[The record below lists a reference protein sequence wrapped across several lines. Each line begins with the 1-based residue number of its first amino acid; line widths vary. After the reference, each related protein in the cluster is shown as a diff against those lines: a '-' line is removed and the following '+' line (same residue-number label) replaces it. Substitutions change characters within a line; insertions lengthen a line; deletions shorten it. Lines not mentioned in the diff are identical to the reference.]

1 MFVFRNTLGFYQHK
15 RLQSPV
21 GDIDFTGDGG
31 GVTPP
36 PSNPQDS
43 PDINGGKG
51 SDINGND
58 NPDKDKDKDN
68 PDGGT
73 EPPANGGEGKD
84 GKGEK
89 DNNPSTGELEEGT
102 NIELDGVTYTVD
114 KDGNV
119 VDADGKIFKEA
130 KDVQEWLKTFNVDN
144 QNPEDKELSI
154 ASIQK
159 AIGEEIVDEKGQP
172 IEFTNDVEG
181 VKSYIDNVIALRSN
195 ELQQAAVNKV
205 FNDNPILAQ
214 FANYLAVTGSPRGF
228 GEMPDRSGIKLDA
241 NNEEQQIAII
251 KAAAKEFGNTTL
263 NDNYIKY
270 LKDGGGLYDEAKL
283 QLQNLQNADKQR
295 NEEYARQA
303 EAQRKEEEEATNAYW
318 ENVHEK
324 LNSHKIGEYQLPES
338 FVREV
343 NGQKI
348 TTTIDDFFNYIYRAT
363 EDEDG
368 NYTTAYQKDLKSR
381 TADDNI
387 NEQLI
392 AAWLTFTGGSY
403 KDLVNMAV
411 REKEV
416 KTLRLKAKENDGRKT
431 VVITKPANANKT
443 IDIDNLVF

>member
-15 RLQSPV
+15 RLQGPV

-51 SDINGND
+51 KDINDND

-68 PDGGT
+68 PDSDT

-84 GKGEK
+84 GKDGK

-172 IEFTNDVEG
+172 VEFTNDVEG

-214 FANYLAVTGSPRGF
+214 FANYLAVNGSPKGF

-348 TTTIDDFFNYIYRAT
+348 TTTIDDFFNYIYRTT

-431 VVITKPANANKT
+431 VVITKPASANKNLNL
-443 IDIDNLVF
+443 DNVIF

>member
-1 MFVFRNTLGFYQHK
+1 MFVFRNTLGFSQHK

-21 GDIDFTGDGG
+21 GDIDLTGDGG
-31 GVTPP
+31 GTTPP

-51 SDINGND
+51 KDINDND
-58 NPDKDKDKDN
+58 DPDKNKDKDN

-73 EPPANGGEGKD
+73 EPPANGGDGKGGKD
-84 GKGEK
+84 GK

-119 VDADGKIFKEA
+119 VDPDGKVFKEA
-130 KDVQEWLKTFNVDN
+130 KDVEEWLKTFNVDN

-154 ASIQK
+154 DSIQK
-159 AIGEEIVDEKGQP
+159 AIGEEIVNEKGEP
-172 IEFTNDVEG
+172 VEFTNDVEG

-205 FNDNPILAQ
+205 FSDNPILAQ
-214 FANYLAVTGSPRGF
+214 FANYLAVNGSPKGF

-318 ENVHEK
+318 ENVHTK

-348 TTTIDDFFNYIYRAT
+348 TTTIDDFFNYIYRTT

-368 NYTTAYQKDLKSR
+368 NYTTAYQKDLKSK

-416 KTLRLKAKENDGRKT
+416 KTLKLKAKETNGRKT
-431 VVITKPANANKT
+431 VVITKPASANKT
-443 IDIDNLVF
+443 IDVDSLVF

>member
-1 MFVFRNTLGFYQHK
+1 MFVFRNTLGFSQHK

-31 GVTPP
+31 GTTPP

-51 SDINGND
+51 KDINDND
-58 NPDKDKDKDN
+58 DPDNNKDKDN
-68 PDGGT
+68 PDGDT

-84 GKGEK
+84 EK
-89 DNNPSTGELEEGT
+89 DNSSTGELEEGT

-119 VDADGKIFKEA
+119 VDPDGKVFKEA

-154 ASIQK
+154 DSIQK
-159 AIGEEIVDEKGQP
+159 AIGEEIVNEKGEP

-205 FNDNPILAQ
+205 FSDNPILAQ
-214 FANYLAVTGSPRGF
+214 FANYLAVNGSPKGF

-318 ENVHEK
+318 ENVHTK

-348 TTTIDDFFNYIYRAT
+348 TTTIDDFFNYIYRTT

-368 NYTTAYQKDLKSR
+368 NYTTAYQKDLKSK

-403 KDLVNMAV
+403 KDLVDMAV

-416 KTLRLKAKENDGRKT
+416 KTLKLKAKETNGRKT
-431 VVITKPANANKT
+431 VVITKPASANKT
-443 IDIDNLVF
+443 IDVDSLVF

>member
-1 MFVFRNTLGFYQHK
+1 MFVFRNTLGFSQHK
-15 RLQSPV
+15 RLQGPV
-21 GDIDFTGDGG
+21 DDIDFAGNGG
-31 GVTPP
+31 GTTPP

-51 SDINGND
+51 KDINDND

-214 FANYLAVTGSPRGF
+214 FANYLAVNGSPKGF
-228 GEMPDRSGIKLDA
+228 GEIPDRSGIKLDA

-318 ENVHEK
+318 ENVHTK

-348 TTTIDDFFNYIYRAT
+348 TTTIDDFFNYIYRTT

-368 NYTTAYQKDLKSR
+368 NYTTAYQKDLKSK

-403 KDLVNMAV
+403 KDLVDMAV

-416 KTLRLKAKENDGRKT
+416 KTLKLKAKETDGRKT

-443 IDIDNLVF
+443 IDVDSLVF

>member
-21 GDIDFTGDGG
+21 GDIDFTGNDGG
-31 GVTPP
+31 ITPP

-51 SDINGND
+51 KDINDNGN
-58 NPDKDKDKDN
+58 PDKDN
-68 PDGGT
+68 PDGDT
-73 EPPANGGEGKD
+73 EPSANGGEV
-84 GKGEK
+84 KGEK

-172 IEFTNDVEG
+172 VEFTNDVEG

-214 FANYLAVTGSPRGF
+214 FANYLAVNGSPKGF

-251 KAAAKEFGNTTL
+251 IL
-263 NDNYIKY
+263 SI
-270 LKDGGGLYDEAKL
+270 
-283 QLQNLQNADKQR
+283 
-295 NEEYARQA
+295 
-303 EAQRKEEEEATNAYW
+303 
-318 ENVHEK
+318 
-324 LNSHKIGEYQLPES
+324 
-338 FVREV
+338 
-343 NGQKI
+343 
-348 TTTIDDFFNYIYRAT
+348 
-363 EDEDG
+363 
-368 NYTTAYQKDLKSR
+368 
-381 TADDNI
+381 
-387 NEQLI
+387 
-392 AAWLTFTGGSY
+392 
-403 KDLVNMAV
+403 
-411 REKEV
+411 
-416 KTLRLKAKENDGRKT
+416 
-431 VVITKPANANKT
+431 
-443 IDIDNLVF
+443 

>member
-1 MFVFRNTLGFYQHK
+1 MFVFRNTLGFSQHK
-15 RLQSPV
+15 RLQGPV
-21 GDIDFTGDGG
+21 DDIDFAGNGG
-31 GVTPP
+31 GTTPP

-51 SDINGND
+51 KDINDND
-58 NPDKDKDKDN
+58 DSDNNKDKDN
-68 PDGGT
+68 PDGDT

-84 GKGEK
+84 EK
-89 DNNPSTGELEEGT
+89 DEKDKSSTGELEEGT

-119 VDADGKIFKEA
+119 VDPDGKVFKEA

-154 ASIQK
+154 DSIQK
-159 AIGEEIVDEKGQP
+159 AIGEEIVNEKGEP

-205 FNDNPILAQ
+205 FSDNPILAQ
-214 FANYLAVTGSPRGF
+214 FANYLAVNGSPKGF
-228 GEMPDRSGIKLDA
+228 GEIPDRSGIKLDA

-318 ENVHEK
+318 ENVHTK

-348 TTTIDDFFNYIYRAT
+348 TTTIDDFFNYIYRTT

-368 NYTTAYQKDLKSR
+368 NYTTAYQKDLKSK

-403 KDLVNMAV
+403 KDLVDMAV

-416 KTLRLKAKENDGRKT
+416 KTLKLKAKETNGRKT
-431 VVITKPANANKT
+431 VVITKPASANKT
-443 IDIDNLVF
+443 IDVDSLVF

>member
-1 MFVFRNTLGFYQHK
+1 MFVFRNTLGFSQHK

-51 SDINGND
+51 KDINDND

-68 PDGGT
+68 PDANT

-84 GKGEK
+84 GKDGK

-119 VDADGKIFKEA
+119 VDPDGKIFKEA

-154 ASIQK
+154 DSIQK
-159 AIGEEIVDEKGQP
+159 AIGEEIVNEKGEP

-205 FNDNPILAQ
+205 FSDNPILAQ
-214 FANYLAVTGSPRGF
+214 FANYLAVNGSPKGF
-228 GEMPDRSGIKLDA
+228 GEIPDRSGIKLDA

-318 ENVHEK
+318 ENVHTK

-348 TTTIDDFFNYIYRAT
+348 TTTIDDFFNYIYRTT

-368 NYTTAYQKDLKSR
+368 NYTTAYQKDLKSK

-403 KDLVNMAV
+403 KDLVDMAV

-416 KTLRLKAKENDGRKT
+416 KTLRLKAKETDGRKT
-431 VVITKPANANKT
+431 VVITKPASANKT
-443 IDIDNLVF
+443 IDVDSLVF

>member
-1 MFVFRNTLGFYQHK
+1 MIVFRNTLGFSQHK

-21 GDIDFTGDGG
+21 GDIDFIGDGG
-31 GVTPP
+31 GTTPP

-51 SDINGND
+51 KDINDND

-68 PDGGT
+68 PDVNT
-73 EPPANGGEGKD
+73 EPPANGGDGKD
-84 GKGEK
+84 GK
-89 DNNPSTGELEEGT
+89 DNNTSTGELEEGT

-119 VDADGKIFKEA
+119 VDPDGKVFKEA

-154 ASIQK
+154 DSIQK
-159 AIGEEIVDEKGQP
+159 AIGEEIVNEKGEP
-172 IEFTNDVEG
+172 VEFTNDVEG

-214 FANYLAVTGSPRGF
+214 FANYLAVNGSPKGF
-228 GEMPDRSGIKLDA
+228 GEMPDRSGIKLDV

-318 ENVHEK
+318 ENVYTK

-348 TTTIDDFFNYIYRAT
+348 TTTIDDFFNYIYRTT

-368 NYTTAYQKDLKSR
+368 NYTTAYQKDLKSK

-403 KDLVNMAV
+403 KDLVDMAV

-416 KTLRLKAKENDGRKT
+416 KTLKLKTKETDGRKT
-431 VVITKPANANKT
+431 VVITKPASANKT
-443 IDIDNLVF
+443 IDVDSLVF

>member
-21 GDIDFTGDGG
+21 GDIDFTGNDGG
-31 GVTPP
+31 ITPP

-51 SDINGND
+51 KDINDNG
-58 NPDKDKDKDN
+58 NPDKNN
-68 PDGGT
+68 PDSVT
-73 EPPANGGEGKD
+73 VPSANGEEEKD
-84 GKGEK
+84 VKDEK

-172 IEFTNDVEG
+172 VEFTNDVEG

-214 FANYLAVTGSPRGF
+214 FANYLAVNGSPKGF

-251 KAAAKEFGNTTL
+251 KAAAEEFGNTTL

-295 NEEYARQA
+295 NEEYARRA
-303 EAQRKEEEEATNAYW
+303 EAQR
-318 ENVHEK
+318 
-324 LNSHKIGEYQLPES
+324 Q
-338 FVREV
+338 
-343 NGQKI
+343 
-348 TTTIDDFFNYIYRAT
+348 
-363 EDEDG
+363 
-368 NYTTAYQKDLKSR
+368 
-381 TADDNI
+381 
-387 NEQLI
+387 
-392 AAWLTFTGGSY
+392 
-403 KDLVNMAV
+403 
-411 REKEV
+411 
-416 KTLRLKAKENDGRKT
+416 
-431 VVITKPANANKT
+431 
-443 IDIDNLVF
+443 

>member
-1 MFVFRNTLGFYQHK
+1 MFVFRNTLGFSQHK
-15 RLQSPV
+15 RLQGPV

-31 GVTPP
+31 GTTPP

-51 SDINGND
+51 KDINDND
-58 NPDKDKDKDN
+58 D
-68 PDGGT
+68 PDGDT

-84 GKGEK
+84 GK

-119 VDADGKIFKEA
+119 VDPDGKVFKEA

-154 ASIQK
+154 DSIQK
-159 AIGEEIVDEKGQP
+159 AIGEEIVNEKGEP
-172 IEFTNDVEG
+172 VEFTNDVEG

-214 FANYLAVTGSPRGF
+214 FANYLAVNGSPKGF

-318 ENVHEK
+318 ENVHTK

-338 FVREV
+338 FVRKV

-348 TTTIDDFFNYIYRAT
+348 TTTIDDFFNYIYRTT

-368 NYTTAYQKDLKSR
+368 NYTTAYQKDLKSK

-403 KDLVNMAV
+403 KDLVDMAV

-416 KTLRLKAKENDGRKT
+416 KTLKLKAKETDGRKT

-443 IDIDNLVF
+443 IDVDNLVF

>member
-1 MFVFRNTLGFYQHK
+1 MFVFRNTLGFSQDK

-31 GVTPP
+31 GTTPP
-36 PSNPQDS
+36 PSSPQDS

-51 SDINGND
+51 KDINDND

-68 PDGGT
+68 PDANT
-73 EPPANGGEGKD
+73 EPPANGGDGKD
-84 GKGEK
+84 GK

-119 VDADGKIFKEA
+119 VDPDGKVFKEA

-154 ASIQK
+154 DSIQK
-159 AIGEEIVDEKGQP
+159 AIGEEIVNEKGEP
-172 IEFTNDVEG
+172 VEFTNDVEG

-214 FANYLAVTGSPRGF
+214 FANYLAVNGSPKGF

-318 ENVHEK
+318 ENVHTK

-368 NYTTAYQKDLKSR
+368 NYITAYQKDLKSK

-403 KDLVNMAV
+403 KDLVDMAV

-416 KTLRLKAKENDGRKT
+416 KTLKLKVKETDGRKT
-431 VVITKPANANKT
+431 VVITKPASANKT
-443 IDIDNLVF
+443 IDVDSLVF